1 MGLTW
6 KLWNFKNSKTQA
18 EDRHHGIRVFWW
30 SLRDS
35 VKAFQAWSISTS
47 RIMMRFSILSTQPVF
62 PNLESLFL
70 EILMNPETF
79 CDGLLARGSLRKLR
93 VLEVRNCQKLEPMV
107 MVGSEDKNEV
117 VEINQLY
124 ALKVNDILNLI

>member
-1 MGLTW
+1 
-6 KLWNFKNSKTQA
+6 
-18 EDRHHGIRVFWW
+18 
-30 SLRDS
+30 
-35 VKAFQAWSISTS
+35 
-47 RIMMRFSILSTQPVF
+47 MMRFSILSTQPVF

-79 CDGLLARGSLRKLR
+79 CDGLLARGSLGKLR